1 MSPNKTNKY
10 IKLFQI
16 ALTATVVYLVL
27 KYALPIVL
35 PFVIALGLCR
45 LFYPWS
51 ETLSKK
57 TRIPLM
63 VWACVF
69 VSVTAILIFGG
80 LVLGLWYVYGQIVN
94 LTQNGAES
102 FGWVMGMW
110 DRICMKASDISGAS
124 MSAVRQWMYQWG
136 NQCLEIIR
144 TTLPARL
151 GPMCVTVF
159 RCIGKVLIVL
169 VVAMVGTVLL
179 IKNKKRIE
187 RQISKNIFAGEITAM
202 AARICDVSAV
212 FFKCQFVIVG
222 ILAVILGIGLR
233 LIGNSYGVLIG
244 IVIAVLDALPVIGS
258 GIILIPWAIASAFM
272 HNYKNAVILVVLYIL
287 CTVIREI
294 LEPRLMGDKLG
305 INEFY
310 MLMTTFVGLALF
322 GVWGIF
328 LGPLWLIMT
337 MEILKT

>member
-16 ALTATVVYLVL
+16 ALTAAVVYLVL

-35 PFVIALGLCR
+35 PFVIAFGGCR

-51 ETLSKK
+51 EKLSTK
-57 TRIPLM
+57 THIPLI

-69 VSVTAILIFGG
+69 VGLTAILIFG
-80 LVLGLWYVYGQIVN
+80 VLIGGLWYIYGQIIN
-94 LTQNGAES
+94 LTQNGLES
-102 FGWVMGMW
+102 WGWIMEMW
-110 DRICMKASDISGAS
+110 DRICVKASDISGAS

-136 NQCLEIIR
+136 NQCLESVR
-144 TTLPARL
+144 TALPARL
-151 GPMCVTVF
+151 GPMCVSVF
-159 RCIGKVLIVL
+159 KGIGKVLIVL
-169 VVAMVGTVLL
+169 IVAMVGTVLL

-187 RQISKNIFAGEITAM
+187 RQISKNIFAGEITGM
-202 AARICDVSAV
+202 AARICEVSAC

-233 LIGNSYGVLIG
+233 LIGNPYGILIG
-244 IVIAVLDALPVIGS
+244 AVIAVLDALPVIGS
-258 GIILIPWAIASAFM
+258 GIILIPWAIAAAIM
-272 HNYKNAVILVVLYIL
+272 HNYKNAVVLAILYIL

-310 MLMTTFVGLALF
+310 MLMSTFVGFALF

-328 LGPLWLIMT
+328 LGPLWMIMT
-337 MEILKT
+337 LEILKT